1 LAKNHFDI
9 IIVGGGLAGSAF
21 ALQCILQGKKILL
34 IDEPNLSLSSKVAAG
49 IWNPV
54 VFKRLTKSYLVDE
67 LIPYLNTF
75 YKQAEMLLQSN
86 FIRDIS
92 IVKFLKEQHEI
103 DFWHK
108 KINSDMQPFL
118 DELQLNQNYHPH
130 IYNEA
135 KAYGKVKQT
144 GVLNTNVF
152 MLSLHGYLKQN
163 DMLLPQTFDFNDL
176 HITKNEVQYKHIS
189 ANKIVF
195 CEGYLVKDNP
205 YFSYIPMK
213 PVKGETLIIECKE
226 ANITDIINKHLFILP
241 LGEGQYKVGATFNW
255 DDLNDTPSDNGIE
268 KLETEL
274 KAILKL
280 PFTILKKEAGV
291 RPSVIDRRPI
301 LGSHPV
307 YPNMGIF
314 NGFGTKGV
322 MLCPYLSEMF
332 YNFMF
337 HEKTLLI
344 EVDIKRFE
352 TEYKISIK

>member
-1 LAKNHFDI
+1 LAKNHLDI
-9 IIVGGGLAGSAF
+9 IIVGGGLAGSVL
-21 ALQCILQGKKILL
+21 ALQCIQQGKKILL

-103 DFWHK
+103 DFWQK

-152 MLSLHGYLKQN
+152 MLSLHGHLKQN

>member
-1 LAKNHFDI
+1 
-9 IIVGGGLAGSAF
+9 
-21 ALQCILQGKKILL
+21 
-34 IDEPNLSLSSKVAAG
+34 
-49 IWNPV
+49 V

-103 DFWHK
+103 DFWQK

>member
-1 LAKNHFDI
+1 LTKNHFDI
-9 IIVGGGLAGSAF
+9 IIVGGGLAGSVL
-21 ALQCILQGKKILL
+21 ALQCIQQGKKILL
-34 IDEPNLSLSSKVAAG
+34 IDQPNLSLSSKVAAG

-54 VFKRLTKSYLVDE
+54 VFKRLTKSYLADD

-75 YKQAEMLLQSN
+75 YQQAEMLLQSN

-103 DFWHK
+103 DFWQK
-108 KINSDMQPFL
+108 KINNDMQPFL
-118 DELQLNQNYHPH
+118 DELQLNQVYHPN
-130 IYNEA
+130 INDDA
-135 KAYGKVKQT
+135 KAYSNVKQT
-144 GVLNTNVF
+144 GVLNTNVL
-152 MLSLHGYLKQN
+152 MLSLQAYLKQN
-163 DMLLPQTFDFNDL
+163 NMFLCESFDFKALNTSL
-176 HITKNEVQYKHIS
+176 PKIQYNNIS

-213 PVKGETLIIECKE
+213 PVKGETIIIECKA

-241 LGEGQYKVGATFNW
+241 LGDGQYKVGATFNW
-255 DDLNDTPSDNGIE
+255 DDLNDTPSDVGIE

-274 KAILKL
+274 KVILKL

-291 RPSVIDRRPI
+291 RPSVIDRRPV
-301 LGSHPV
+301 LGSHPN
-307 YPNMGIF
+307 YPSMGIF

-337 HEKTLLI
+337 HQKTLLS
-344 EVDIKRFE
+344 EVDVKRFE